1 MSKHVIPHG
10 DADKLDTHEAS
21 GVERKMPDP
30 FELWLLAWQSA
41 VSHGMEQFIEAI
53 PGAAALPDWRRPEAI
68 DLSALPVLGRVRTD
82 LPTML
87 LLEQREP
94 TQSQETPVLI
104 VAPYAVHDASIGDFA
119 DSHSVAQILSKEHPV
134 AMTFWKSATAQMRY
148 YGIDAYLS
156 DLNVAIDD
164 LGGCASLVGLC
175 QGGWLAAVYASRF
188 PNKVRK
194 LVLVGAPIDLA
205 ATESRITR
213 ALSAFTPAV
222 IEQFIEINGG
232 MVSARMSFAM
242 WVDGLA
248 EEYNAATALQ
258 ADGDAD
264 LMRKFDAW
272 KTRAVDLPG
281 VFFQQTTEWLFRENR
296 LARDCF
302 PALGRLA
309 GLSSI
314 SSPTFIL
321 AAADD
326 EVVALAQATAMKSRP
341 RVANVSVQVESG
353 RHLSLFM
360 GRRTLAGAWRD
371 IARWLKEGSGRPSCR
386 LGSAKAKI

>member
-1 MSKHVIPHG
+1 
-10 DADKLDTHEAS
+10 
-21 GVERKMPDP
+21 MPDP

-53 PGAAALPDWRRPEAI
+53 PGAAALPDWRGRAEVV

-94 TQSQETPVLI
+94 RQSQETPVLI

-134 AMTFWKSATAQMRY
+134 AMTFWKSANAQMRY

-164 LGGCASLVGLC
+164 LGGRASLVGLC

-232 MVSARMSFAM
+232 MVSARMSLAM

-272 KTRAVDLPG
+272 KMRAVDLPG
-281 VFFQQTTEWLFRENR
+281 AFFRQTTEWLFRENR
-296 LARDCF
+296 LAQDRF

-326 EVVALAQATAMKSRP
+326 EVVALAQATAMKSGP

-353 RHLSLFM
+353 RHLSLFI

-386 LGSAKAKI
+386 LGGAKAKI

>member
-1 MSKHVIPHG
+1 
-10 DADKLDTHEAS
+10 
-21 GVERKMPDP
+21 
-30 FELWLLAWQSA
+30 
-41 VSHGMEQFIEAI
+41 
-53 PGAAALPDWRRPEAI
+53 
-68 DLSALPVLGRVRTD
+68 
-82 LPTML
+82 ML

-188 PNKVRK
+188 PKKARK

-232 MVSARMSFAM
+232 IVSARMSLAM

-281 VFFQQTTEWLFRENR
+281 SFSGRRRSGFSVRIVWRRIASRRSGDLPDCRASARRLSFSRLRTTRWSLWL
-296 LARDCF
+296 
-302 PALGRLA
+302 
-309 GLSSI
+309 
-314 SSPTFIL
+314 
-321 AAADD
+321 
-326 EVVALAQATAMKSRP
+326 RP
-341 RVANVSVQVESG
+341 R
-353 RHLSLFM
+353 R
-360 GRRTLAGAWRD
+360 
-371 IARWLKEGSGRPSCR
+371 
-386 LGSAKAKI
+386 